1 MKNLVVVTVLFSLL
15 LSAGSC
21 EGNNSNQTHNQTQE
35 VSSESMC
42 DNGVCL
48 ITQSKFHRL
57 QEYIG
62 SNRIIV
68 LQAETFLI
76 DGDFGFVNI
85 NLVSDLTITGSG
97 SSSNGTVI
105 HCSQEGSFGFRV
117 GKHATEI
124 IVTGI
129 KFENCVS
136 KAVYTLPVLS
146 DPVVLWTTILVE
158 GSIHVSLSQLYIE
171 NSPGFSV
178 VVDDSLYDA
187 EKTNLVMNNCT
198 ICNSQHGSL
207 RLHRTRNL
215 LMDIIIRNSS
225 MGFVSEEALIEIKD
239 IVVTHCGDSS
249 LENGKLIVSG
259 SLTMNN
265 SPLHIIGQSVLF
277 QSSQVTFNG
286 GTEETERIHKG
297 LTVKG
302 NSSISLEGNS
312 SVLFTK
318 YNLTKPSTALLLVG
332 STLVMGGESSLVF
345 TNNTARNGSST
356 FLAIKGIVFM
366 MDEATLLVNNNL
378 AIAGWTIFMS
388 FRSVFLAQHES
399 FIHFSY
405 NKAFDY
411 GRVAEFNDTL
421 FGFVNNTHVSLNKN
435 LVTNGSFVARFHGD
449 TFSLDNTTVSVVGN
463 SAYINC
469 TVLVLSGRIA
479 LEGSIAVVNNT
490 ATENSRIVILKHQ
503 LMSDLPLS
511 LFYNSLFQ
519 EHRKE
524 LERLEDYIE
533 WLHYQLNETNST
545 ESYDIYIQN
554 VIPNVRATL
563 GIEIPPGSIISSSN
577 PIALRTS
584 IFVYKGDLIF
594 HGNKLTEQSVGLL
607 CSDYGIYISEG
618 NIVLEENEC
627 ETSSYLMLLNNV
639 VLLSSTFHITHNKV
653 HKDSSILLSVRVIL
667 GVLDSQLL
675 LTDNSVENGFSLLF
689 FSTIIVMSGPV
700 KISNNNISDF
710 GALNLISSTA
720 IFLSTLEVKGNRA
733 ESGGINADHSDIYFM
748 RNTTF
753 SDNQAANGGGIS
765 LISSV
770 LHVSPNATVVFSRNS
785 AERLGG
791 AIFISQPRT
800 TYVCDFLTATAS
812 SCSIQVIAEVSSNTC
827 GLFSLA
833 FTENR
838 AGIAG
843 NAIYG
848 GKTSACVP
856 SNNGDF
862 CSTCPFPDI
871 SDLFQYNGVND
882 SSDLSNF
889 TSDPTRVCLCYNG
902 IPDCYKVLTKIAVH
916 PGENFNLSLAV
927 VGYGLGTVAGS
938 VIARS
943 NNMTRRVSGESLF
956 GSELQYSQQVGGVE
970 CQNVEYS
977 IVSERY
983 REYISLAV
991 DTNSFGRSFKEVQEV
1006 VHFQTTRNI
1015 SSLLRSP
1022 HNSVYENFFH
1032 IPVFLDITLLP
1043 CPVGLQLVS
1052 GRCVCHQTLLKE
1064 GIESCSISSGAALIK
1079 RPAPYWIGL
1088 PNDTNSSLLFHPH
1101 CPFDYCQSEDVE
1113 ITVVSPNTQCRNSR
1127 SGILCGSCSDGL
1139 SMILGSSACK
1149 TCSNVF
1155 LVSII
1160 IFILVGIA
1168 LVAVIKILDMTVS
1181 VGTLNG
1187 IILFANILQANR
1199 LSFLPQSASHAR
1211 TLVAILSVFISWLNL
1226 DIGIPICFFD
1236 GLTTYIKTWLQFA
1249 FPLYIMGMVL
1259 TVIIA
1264 SKYSSRVTQLFGT
1277 NTVSVLAT
1285 LVLLSYTKVLRIL
1298 ITAFS
1303 FTIIRGSEGHYYSV
1317 VWLADGNLQY
1327 FETRHTILFVV
1338 ALLVLLVLGIPYT
1351 LLVTAAP
1358 WIQRSKWNWVSS
1370 FYNKFKPLF
1379 DAYMGPY
1386 KDNCRYWTGMLLLSR
1401 VLIVVFSSISN
1412 TNTVAGPQLNLL
1424 LLTLSSSALLALTT
1438 ALRPYKNRLLNGLEI
1453 FHLAILLIFSSSNL
1467 YVSSFVTTTE
1477 VRAGIYVV
1485 LVGTCFLVF
1494 LGVCVGH
1501 IWYTIRRVKL
1511 QMQQAPQEREMEEHG
1526 RQWYRAKVGN
1536 QEEDMEGV
1544 AISTGGTTNS
1554 TSDGSRR
1561 DSIFR
1566 ESVLELG
1573 TD

>member
-1 MKNLVVVTVLFSLL
+1 MNIQNLVVVTVLFSLL

-48 ITQSKFHRL
+48 VTQSKFHRL
-57 QEYIG
+57 QDYIG
-62 SNRIIV
+62 SNRTIV
-68 LQAETFLI
+68 LEAETFLV
-76 DGDFGFVNI
+76 DSDFGFVDI
-85 NLVSDLTITGSG
+85 GLVSDLTITGR
-97 SSSNGTVI
+97 SSYETVI

-124 IVTGI
+124 IITGM

-136 KAVYTLPVLS
+136 KAEYTLPVVRCHSSLC
-146 DPVVLWTTILVE
+146 PTLNHVVLWTTILVE
-158 GSIHVSLSQLYIE
+158 GSINVTLSQLYIE

-178 VVDDSLYDA
+178 VVDDSFYDA

-207 RLHRTRNL
+207 SLHRTRNL

-225 MGFVSEEALIEIKD
+225 TALVSEEAHIEMKD

-249 LENGKLIVSG
+249 LENGNLIVSG
-259 SLTMNN
+259 RLTMNN

-302 NSSISLEGNS
+302 NSSISIEGNS

-345 TNNTARNGSST
+345 TNNTARNGSFT
-356 FLAIKGIVFM
+356 FVAIKGKVFM

-388 FRSVFLAQHES
+388 FFSTFSAQNES

-405 NKAFDY
+405 NKAFDH

-421 FGFVNNTHVSLNKN
+421 FNFVNNTHVSLNKN
-435 LVTNGSFVARFHGD
+435 LVTNGSVVARFHGD
-449 TFSLDNTTVSVVGN
+449 IGSLDNTTVSVVGN

-469 TVLVLSGRIA
+469 TVLVLSGRIV

-490 ATENSRIVILKHQ
+490 ATENSRVVILKHPM
-503 LMSDLPLS
+503 MSDLPLS

-545 ESYDIYIQN
+545 ESYDIDIQN
-554 VIPNVRATL
+554 DIPNVVATL
-563 GIEIPPGSIISSSN
+563 DIEIPPGNIISSSN
-577 PIALRTS
+577 PIAMRTS
-584 IFVYKGDLIF
+584 IFVYEGDLIF

-607 CSDYGIYISEG
+607 CSDYGIYINEG

-627 ETSSYLMLLNNV
+627 ETSSYLMLLNNA
-639 VLLSSTFHITHNKV
+639 VLILEGSSTFHITHNKV
-653 HKDSSILLSVRVIL
+653 HIDSSILLSVRGIL
-667 GVLDSQLL
+667 AVLESQLL

-689 FSTIIVMSGPV
+689 FSTNIVMSGPV

-720 IFLSTLEVKGNRA
+720 KFLSTLEVKGNRA

-856 SNNGDF
+856 SGNDDF
-862 CSTCPFPDI
+862 CSTCPFPDV

-882 SSDLSNF
+882 SSDLSDF
-889 TSDPTRVCLCYNG
+889 TSDPTRVCFCYNG

-970 CQNVEYS
+970 CQNVEYL

-1006 VHFQTTRNI
+1006 VHFQTTRNT

-1022 HNSVYENFFH
+1022 YNSVYENFFH

-1101 CPFDYCQSEDVE
+1101 CPFDYCQSDDID
-1113 ITVVSPNTQCRNSR
+1113 ITVVSPNTQCSNGR

-1149 TCSNVF
+1149 MCSNVY
-1155 LVSII
+1155 LASIS

-1168 LVAVIKILDMTVS
+1168 LVAVITILDMTVS

-1187 IILFANILQANR
+1187 IILLSNILQANR
-1199 LSFLPQSASHAR
+1199 LSFLPQSASHTR
-1211 TLVAILSVFISWLNL
+1211 TLVAVLSVFISWLNL
-1226 DIGIPICFFD
+1226 D
-1236 GLTTYIKTWLQFA
+1236 
-1249 FPLYIMGMVL
+1249 
-1259 TVIIA
+1259 
-1264 SKYSSRVTQLFGT
+1264 
-1277 NTVSVLAT
+1277 
-1285 LVLLSYTKVLRIL
+1285 LRYFIL
-1298 ITAFS
+1298 
-1303 FTIIRGSEGHYYSV
+1303 
-1317 VWLADGNLQY
+1317 
-1327 FETRHTILFVV
+1327 
-1338 ALLVLLVLGIPYT
+1338 
-1351 LLVTAAP
+1351 
-1358 WIQRSKWNWVSS
+1358 RS
-1370 FYNKFKPLF
+1370 
-1379 DAYMGPY
+1379 
-1386 KDNCRYWTGMLLLSR
+1386 C
-1401 VLIVVFSSISN
+1401 
-1412 TNTVAGPQLNLL
+1412 
-1424 LLTLSSSALLALTT
+1424 
-1438 ALRPYKNRLLNGLEI
+1438 
-1453 FHLAILLIFSSSNL
+1453 
-1467 YVSSFVTTTE
+1467 
-1477 VRAGIYVV
+1477 
-1485 LVGTCFLVF
+1485 
-1494 LGVCVGH
+1494 
-1501 IWYTIRRVKL
+1501 
-1511 QMQQAPQEREMEEHG
+1511 
-1526 RQWYRAKVGN
+1526 
-1536 QEEDMEGV
+1536 
-1544 AISTGGTTNS
+1544 
-1554 TSDGSRR
+1554 
-1561 DSIFR
+1561 
-1566 ESVLELG
+1566 
-1573 TD
+1573 